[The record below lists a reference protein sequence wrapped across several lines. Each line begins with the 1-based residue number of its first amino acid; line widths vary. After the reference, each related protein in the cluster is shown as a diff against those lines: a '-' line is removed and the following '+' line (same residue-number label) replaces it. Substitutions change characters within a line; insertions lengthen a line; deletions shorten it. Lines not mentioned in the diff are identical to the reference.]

1 MNSWLANLPLSRKL
15 LVAPAVV
22 ILLFCVCVL
31 LILKGVSEVRVAEGK
46 YQDQVVLHHE
56 LTDGNADAYKALAW
70 ASGGFPATRVDSLF
84 KHLLAVIDE
93 GSAKVR
99 GSADPS
105 GDTTQVHEIDSLLQR
120 YRKVVVDLQDA
131 ATGDIAFA
139 SMFLGSAQEVFA
151 GLSDRIERRMS
162 VEQAESS
169 RRLAMTRRVSWV
181 GLLAA
186 AFLGFFVSLRMS
198 RRIARPIE
206 ALGVAARQ
214 MAGGDLGV
222 RIDDTGTDEIAELAR
237 SVAVLA
243 DGLRG
248 MVRELGDGIH
258 ELRTSS
264 VDLTDMANQLGSGAV
279 DVAMRSGAVSTEA
292 DAMNSTMAG
301 AQNAVELTS
310 RDMGS
315 VAAAAEEMS
324 AAIAEVSRSAEQARS
339 IATEAA
345 ERGRDVASRIDA
357 LGQAA
362 DEIGQV
368 TRLIQDVSNQTRLLA
383 LNATIEAA
391 RAGEAGRGFAVVAGE
406 VKNLAHQTQG
416 ATEQIGTK
424 INQIQLAVQ
433 STIDDMASVSKVV
446 GQIQGVVDSIASTVE
461 EQSISTREIATRANE
476 VSAEVKGMERSV
488 EQGALAANRITQNVS
503 GMDAVAS
510 DLQRSGS
517 RLEDTA
523 RSLGDLVVGLE
534 QGISRFRR

>member
-1 MNSWLANLPLSRKL
+1 VNSWLANLPLSRKL
-15 LVAPAVV
+15 LVAPAAV
-22 ILLFCVCVL
+22 IGLFSLCVL
-31 LILKGVSEVRVAEGK
+31 SILQGVGEVRKAEAKYREAVAIHH
-46 YQDQVVLHHE
+46 VLS
-56 LTDGNADAYKALAW
+56 DGNADAYKALAW

-84 KHLLAVIDE
+84 KHLLVVID
-93 GSAKVR
+93 ANAVKLR
-99 GSADPS
+99 AHADPT
-105 GDTTQVHEIDSLLQR
+105 GDSSEIHAIDSLLR
-120 YRKVVVDLQDA
+120 SYRKVVVDLQDA

-139 SMFLGSAQEVFA
+139 SMYLGSAQEAFEK
-151 GLSDRIERRMS
+151 LSSMIEKRMLKD
-162 VEQAESS
+162 QAQSEKLLV
-169 RRLAMTRRVSWV
+169 RTHRVSWI

-186 AFLGFFVSLRMS
+186 ALLGFFVSIWMA
-198 RRIARPIE
+198 RRIARPVE
-206 ALGVAARQ
+206 ELGKATRQ
-214 MAGGDLGV
+214 MAGGDLSV
-222 RIDDTGTDEIAELAR
+222 RIEEAGSDEIGELSR
-237 SVAVLA
+237 SVSMLA

-264 VDLTDMANQLGSGAV
+264 VDLTDMANQLGTGAS
-279 DVAMRSGAVSTEA
+279 DVATRSGAVSSEA
-292 DAMNSTMAG
+292 GSMNSTMAG
-301 AQNAVELTS
+301 AQQAVQLTS

-324 AAIAEVSRSAEQARS
+324 AAIAEVSRSAEQARA
-339 IATEAA
+339 IATEAS

-362 DEIGQV
+362 NEIGQV

-416 ATEQIGTK
+416 ATEQIGMK

-433 STIDDMASVSKVV
+433 STIEDMSAVSKVV

-461 EQSISTREIATRANE
+461 EQSISTREIATRASE
-476 VSAEVKGMERSV
+476 VSAEVKKVERSV
-488 EQGALAANRITQNVS
+488 EQGASAADRITQNVS

-510 DLQRSGS
+510 DLKQSGG
-517 RLEDTA
+517 RLEETA
-523 RSLGDLVVGLE
+523 RALGQLVVGLE
-534 QGISRFRR
+534 QGISRFKR